1 MATPSYVKAYQNGK
15 LDMIIKKAFAL
26 LEACTIC
33 PRRCGVNRLND
44 EEGFCKIGKQ
54 PKVYSFMP
62 HQGEEPPL
70 SGQKGSGTIFFSAC
84 NMRCVYCQNYEFS
97 QLLEGKFVSTEELA
111 NIMLQLQLIGC
122 HNINLVTPTH
132 IMPYIL
138 KALSHA
144 TSKGLSLPLVYN
156 TSGYESP
163 EIIALLDGI
172 IDIYL
177 ADMRYADEEAA
188 SRYSSAPD
196 YPHYNQKSIQEMHR
210 QVGTVKTDSDGII
223 LKGLIIRHLVLPNA
237 ISGTEK
243 IMRFIRDSISEET
256 YISLM
261 SQYMPYFQAPGF
273 KELSR
278 RLTHE
283 EYKEAKNIMR
293 SLGLSNGWTQEGR
306 GLKRL
311 AGTQIKRSL

>member
-1 MATPSYVKAYQNGK
+1 MATPSYIKAYQSGH
-15 LDMIIKKAFAL
+15 LDTIVKKAFSL

-33 PRRCGVNRLND
+33 PRRCGVNRLNN

-70 SGQKGSGTIFFSAC
+70 SGQNGSGTIFFSAC

-138 KALSHA
+138 KALSYA
-144 TSKGLSLPLVYN
+144 ASKGLSLPLVYN

-172 IDIYL
+172 IDVYL
-177 ADMRYADEEAA
+177 ADMRYADEDAA

-210 QVGTVKTDSDGII
+210 QVGTVKTDNDGII

-243 IMRFIRDSISEET
+243 IMRFIRRRDLYQPHEPLYALFSS
-256 YISLM
+256 
-261 SQYMPYFQAPGF
+261 
-273 KELSR
+273 SR
-278 RLTHE
+278 IQRTVPPTE
-283 EYKEAKNIMR
+283 P
-293 SLGLSNGWTQEGR
+293 
-306 GLKRL
+306 
-311 AGTQIKRSL
+311 